1 MSQYV
6 DPPNNCQQTN
16 LQDHG
21 YICFF
26 AAKDQTH
33 AADTTTHKDEKLY
46 IFCSNREQK
55 TIQRG
60 SHCGLL
66 LLFYY
71 RYYHCITCFH
81 VVDVVVLV
89 SPHCQ
94 MNLKYDTIPCRDL
107 EEKRGRAT
115 FSTMARALRLP
126 ISRENICGIDWR
138 AVVSYIFNDRA
149 TPAAECDS
157 LGISAAWAAGRWNF
171 KNDSEKWNFK
181 KELLHLKIYQINR
194 NSYLEKK
201 VSVYNQTF
209 FKVRRKT

>member
-33 AADTTTHKDEKLY
+33 AADTTTHKDEELY

-94 MNLKYDTIPCRDL
+94 MNLKYHPLPGFGGKEGEGNLFHD
-107 EEKRGRAT
+107 G
-115 FSTMARALRLP
+115 ARAAVADFPGKYLR
-126 ISRENICGIDWR
+126 
-138 AVVSYIFNDRA
+138 DR
-149 TPAAECDS
+149 
-157 LGISAAWAAGRWNF
+157 
-171 KNDSEKWNFK
+171 
-181 KELLHLKIYQINR
+181 
-194 NSYLEKK
+194 LEGGCLIHF
-201 VSVYNQTF
+201 Q
-209 FKVRRKT
+209 